1 MDIKDILYEKAYN
14 KRGFVENISKH
25 IKDNKLVQRK
35 IAKDL
40 GFHPQ
45 NLNAFL
51 KGRLAM
57 STDKIKKLTDYINM

>member
-1 MDIKDILYEKAYN
+1 MDIKDILYEKTFN
-14 KRGFVENISKH
+14 KKGFVENISKH
-25 IKDNKLVQRK
+25 IKNHNLVQRK
-35 IAKDL
+35 IAREL

-51 KGRLAM
+51 KGRMAM